1 MRGVILWPF
10 VYYKYM
16 TGLIIP
22 LLLIAFCGYIIW
34 RAGDTFLEGSNY
46 IGRNLRDGVKGATI
60 NAVASSM
67 PELFIALFFLFFLQ
81 DISGFSGGVGTSF
94 GSVLFNSLIIPS
106 AAIIGVLSKSKKQ
119 SVEVSRKIIIRDGI
133 WLLLVEVVLIYFIQQ
148 GQITWFE
155 SIILLLIYVLYVF
168 YLFKTMRGGH
178 QINYEEPFTEK
189 DKVSILS
196 AFIVFDLKM
205 MLIGN
210 KRLNSTR
217 AWFVFVTSSL
227 VIGFV
232 CYFLV
237 LACEWL
243 GSEDYSI
250 PVLGDFNGLNIPIIF
265 IAIIFA
271 AIGSSFPDTIIS
283 YKDAQRGN
291 YDDAISNAYG
301 SNIFNLCVALGLPLF
316 FFTIIYGPIVLDD
329 NIINLITNLSVW
341 FVGLTLLS
349 IVFYTRK
356 GGVKGWHAYTMILSY
371 FVFVFYILYKAY
383 LN

>member
-1 MRGVILWPF
+1 MV
-10 VYYKYM
+10 
-16 TGLIIP
+16 GLIIP

-67 PELFIALFFLFFLQ
+67 PELFIALFFLFFLK
-81 DISGFSGGVGTSF
+81 DVSGFSGGVGTSF

-106 AAIIGVLSKSKKQ
+106 VAIIGVLSKAKKLSVDVSK
-119 SVEVSRKIIIRDGI
+119 KIIIRDGS
-133 WLLLVEVVLIYFIQQ
+133 WLLLVEFVLIYFIKQ

-168 YLFKTMRGGH
+168 YLFKTMKGGH

-189 DKVSILS
+189 EKVSILS
-196 AFIVFDLKM
+196 AFIVFDLKRL
-205 MLIGN
+205 LIGN
-210 KRLNSTR
+210 KKLNSTR
-217 AWFVFVTSSL
+217 AWLVFTTSSL

-243 GSEDYSI
+243 GSESYNVPFFGEID
-250 PVLGDFNGLNIPIIF
+250 GLNIPILF

-283 YKDAQRGN
+283 YKDAQGGN
-291 YDDAISNAYG
+291 YDDAVSNAYG

-316 FFTIIYGPIVLDD
+316 FFTFIYGPIELTPEIVD
-329 NIINLITNLSVW
+329 LISSLSWW
-341 FVGLTLLS
+341 FFGLTFFS
-349 IVFYTRK
+349 IFLYTRP
-356 GGVKGWHAYTMILSY
+356 GGVTRNQAFVLILSY
-371 FVFVFYILYKAY
+371 IIFILFIFWSAYSSDGVFI
-383 LN
+383 N